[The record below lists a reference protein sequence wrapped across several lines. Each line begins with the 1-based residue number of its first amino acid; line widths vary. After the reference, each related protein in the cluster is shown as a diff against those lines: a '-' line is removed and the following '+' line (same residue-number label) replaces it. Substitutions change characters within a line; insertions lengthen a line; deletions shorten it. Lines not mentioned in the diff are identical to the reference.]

1 MRVNIVV
8 AMATNA
14 VIGRASTL
22 PWHLPADLKRFKQI
36 TLGYP
41 LIMGRITHQS
51 IGRALPGRLN
61 IVVSRDPLA
70 VADGCV
76 VVASL
81 AQALTAAVP
90 ATEVMVIGGYA
101 LYLAALPSATRIFLT
116 EVHGEIEG
124 DVRFPVFAR
133 DEWRETSREDFAAD
147 GRNSCSFSFVVLER
161 RNAIRPH

>member
-1 MRVNIVV
+1 MRMNIVV

-101 LYLAALPSATRIFLT
+101 LYLAALRSAARIFLT
-116 EVHGEIEG
+116 EVHGDIEG
-124 DVRFPVFAR
+124 DVRFPLFAR
-133 DEWRETSREDFAAD
+133 DEWRETAREDFAAD
-147 GRNSCSFSFVVLER
+147 DRNSCSFSFVVLEP
-161 RNAIRPH
+161 RNGS